1 MNRILYLLCLL
12 LIVSPPFLN
21 AALVSKKDTLEQK
34 REEIENAKISYE
46 EGDIQINTRSVDISK
61 FPEIKITIEAYNA
74 EGEPLE
80 ELQAERMFIYEG
92 GKQKKVFKVEKLQVA
107 EESPVD
113 FVFVLDGTGTMDK
126 VYGKIKDHIRTF
138 SATLEE
144 SGIDARLG
152 LVLFTDDLERVYQ
165 PTEDIEKFISWIE
178 SIHSVGGLN
187 PDENVLEGLEAAAKM
202 RFRKSCDKVAV
213 LITDA
218 NFYEKGQRG
227 DGVTNQTEKSIVE
240 MFQREQIRLFSITP
254 YKLTRYRGM
263 SKRTNGNNYDI
274 NNDFSRILNNFSN
287 QLANRFAMYYRSDQE
302 AIPDEIEIALYDEK
316 TKKLVKR
323 KIPIVELGR
332 KLIIENLLYETN
344 DASLPAK
351 VPELDIMA
359 KFMLDKPNITIVVEG
374 HTDSV
379 GSMAINDYISKRRAE
394 SVKKYISDKGVAKNR
409 IKTIGHGERK
419 PIASNLTKFGRRLNR
434 RTEIVIVSK

>member
-1 MNRILYLLCLL
+1 MPTAD
-12 LIVSPPFLN
+12 SFSPFLN
-21 AALVSKKDTLEQK
+21 AALVSKIDTLEQK

-46 EGDIQINTRSVDISK
+46 EGDIQISTRSVDISK

-80 ELQAERMFIYEG
+80 ELEADHMFIYEG
-92 GKQKKVFKVEKLQVA
+92 GKQKKVFKVEKLKVA

-126 VYGKIKDHIRTF
+126 IYHKIKDHIRSF
-138 SATLEE
+138 SDNLKL

-165 PTEDIEKFISWIE
+165 PTDNIEEFIGWIE
-178 SIHSVGGLN
+178 SIKSKGGLN
-187 PDENVLEGLEAAAKM
+187 PDENVLEGLEAAAKIK
-202 RFRKSCDKVAV
+202 FRKSCDKVAV

-218 NFYEKGQRG
+218 NFYEKGERG

-240 MFQREQIRLFSITP
+240 MFQKNQIRLFSITP
-254 YKLTRYRGM
+254 YKLTVYRGM

-274 NNDFSRILNNFSN
+274 NKDFSRILNNFSN

-316 TKKLVKR
+316 TKKLVK
-323 KIPIVELGR
+323 E
-332 KLIIENLLYETN
+332 
-344 DASLPAK
+344 
-351 VPELDIMA
+351 
-359 KFMLDKPNITIVVEG
+359 KF
-374 HTDSV
+374 
-379 GSMAINDYISKRRAE
+379 R
-394 SVKKYISDKGVAKNR
+394 
-409 IKTIGHGERK
+409 
-419 PIASNLTKFGRRLNR
+419 
-434 RTEIVIVSK
+434 

>member
-12 LIVSPPFLN
+12 LIVFPPFLN

-46 EGDIQINTRSVDISK
+46 EGDIQISTRSVDISK

-80 ELQAERMFIYEG
+80 ELKADHMFIFEG
-92 GKQKKVFKVEKLQVA
+92 GKQKKVFKVEKLHVA

-113 FVFVLDGTGTMDK
+113 FIFVLDGTGTMDK
-126 VYGKIKDHIRTF
+126 VYSKIKDHIRTF
-138 SATLEE
+138 SANLEK

-165 PTEDIEKFISWIE
+165 PTENIEEFIGWIE
-178 SIHSVGGLN
+178 SIKSVGGLN
-187 PDENVLEGLEAAAKM
+187 PDENVLEGLEAAAKIK
-202 RFRKSCDKVAV
+202 FRASCDKVAV

-218 NFYEKGQRG
+218 NFYEKGERG
-227 DGVTNQTEKSIVE
+227 DGVTNQTEQSIVE
-240 MFQREQIRLFSITP
+240 MFQKNQIRLFSITP
-254 YKLTRYRGM
+254 YKLSVYKGM
-263 SKRTNGNNYDI
+263 SRRTNGNNYDI

-316 TKKLVKR
+316 TQKLVKR

-344 DASLPAK
+344 DASLPPK

-359 KFMLDKPNITIVVEG
+359 KFMIDKPNITIIVEG

-379 GSMAINDYISKRRAE
+379 GSMEINDFISKKRAE
-394 SVKKYISDKGVAKNR
+394 SVKNYISSKGVSKSR